1 MSVFILITGYIKA
14 QKSGLADTRSPHLE
28 ADKYP
33 MRDSSLSSL
42 QRVRQP
48 KNLKHQSM
56 INATLKATDAPN
68 ALLAARPPV
77 A

>member
-1 MSVFILITGYIKA
+1 
-14 QKSGLADTRSPHLE
+14 
-28 ADKYP
+28 

-77 A
+77 ASKLQIRALRLACDRSSQT